1 VSQPSESTASPLQHK
16 TAVVTGADLALG
28 RGLALA
34 LGAAGASIGL
44 LGDARALAGV
54 VADLEA
60 LDVRASA
67 VALDAS
73 ARETVEDAFGVIADE
88 LGAID
93 IVLHAA
99 TPPQAFE
106 AIDFVDVDD
115 ERWEAVWE
123 GSMRSTL
130 FVLQAGFGQMQGR
143 GGCIIVVI
151 PTIAMSGA
159 ERLAPYVTAAEGQRL
174 LVKAAARQ
182 WGTERITVN
191 CLAVAPE
198 QLPID
203 VPTTAVALAAPAL
216 GGPGDVEHDL
226 GPIAVFL
233 AGDAG
238 HYLTG
243 ATLCADGGIWMAP

>member
-1 VSQPSESTASPLQHK
+1 MTDSLDHMDQLVGKVA
-16 TAVVTGADLALG
+16 AVTGADLAIG

-34 LGAAGASIGL
+34 LGTAGASIGL

-60 LDVRASA
+60 LDVRATA

-73 ARETVEDAFGVIADE
+73 TRETVEDAVGVVADE
-88 LGAID
+88 LGAVD
-93 IVLHAA
+93 IVVHAA
-99 TPPQAFE
+99 TPPESFE

-115 ERWEAVWE
+115 ARWEAVWE
-123 GSMRSTL
+123 VTMRTTL
-130 FVLQAGFGQMQGR
+130 FVLQAGFGQMRGR
-143 GGCIIVVI
+143 GGRIIVVI

-159 ERLAPYVTAAEGQRL
+159 ERLAPYASAAEGQRL

-182 WGTERITVN
+182 WGTEGITVN

-203 VPTTAVALAAPAL
+203 VATTAVALAAPAL

-238 HYLTG
+238 HHLTG

>member
-1 VSQPSESTASPLQHK
+1 VSQSLQNRV
-16 TAVVTGADLALG
+16 AVVTGADLQVG
-28 RGLALA
+28 RGLAVA
-34 LGAAGASIGL
+34 LGNAGASIGL

-60 LDVRASA
+60 VDARATA

-73 ARETVEDAFGVIADE
+73 TRETV
-88 LGAID
+88 
-93 IVLHAA
+93 
-99 TPPQAFE
+99 
-106 AIDFVDVDD
+106 
-115 ERWEAVWE
+115 
-123 GSMRSTL
+123 
-130 FVLQAGFGQMQGR
+130 LQASFGQMQGR
-143 GGCIIVVI
+143 GGRIIVVI

-182 WGTERITVN
+182 WGADAIGVN

-203 VPTTAVALAAPAL
+203 VATTAAALAAPAF
-216 GGPGDVEHDL
+216 GGPGNVEHDL

-243 ATLCADGGIWMAP
+243 ATLCADGGTWMAP

>member
-1 VSQPSESTASPLQHK
+1 VSQSLENRV
-16 TAVVTGADLALG
+16 AVVTGADLALG
-28 RGLALA
+28 RGLAMA
-34 LGAAGASIGL
+34 LGGAGASIGL

-60 LDVRASA
+60 LEVRATA

-93 IVLHAA
+93 IVVHAA

-106 AIDFVDVDD
+106 AMDIVDVDD

-123 GSMRSTL
+123 VSMRTTL
-130 FVLQAGFGQMQGR
+130 FTLQAGFGQMQGR
-143 GGCIIVVI
+143 GGRIIVVI

-159 ERLAPYVTAAEGQRL
+159 EQLAPYVTAAEGQRL

-182 WGTERITVN
+182 WGTDSITVN

-198 QLPID
+198 QLPIE
-203 VPTTAVALAAPAL
+203 VATTAVALAAPAL
-216 GGPGDVEHDL
+216 GGPGDVESDL